1 MSAFIIVIGLVV
13 TEVLAQLS
21 LRASIAN
28 KQSAYMVIGIALYLG
43 YGLGN
48 YLLLK
53 REDLLSA
60 SVMQYGG
67 EAAALLVIFL
77 YSRIFLKQ
85 KYSSTQWVGLGLG
98 VASLLV
104 LLFGKKGVK

>member
-1 MSAFIIVIGLVV
+1 MNALVIVLGLVV

-21 LRASIAN
+21 LRTSIAR
-28 KQSAYMVIGIALYLG
+28 KQATYMVIGMALYLG

-85 KYSSTQWVGLGLG
+85 KYSSTQWIGLGLG
-98 VASLLV
+98 VASLVV
-104 LLFGKKGVK
+104 LLFGKKRVK